1 MFRDAQTERSVSYD
15 GLGGIGFL
23 QRRSSMEKKRNVAF
37 LLLFGAAVVVTLL
50 FVAAYLG
57 LLLFSTDDVALG
69 DAVAVVD
76 VRGEIYYDLW
86 KIDEIEAH
94 RDNDNVKAL
103 LVFINSPGGGVTAS
117 QAIYEAL
124 RSTREKK
131 PVVAFMASVAASGG
145 YYVACAADSIIAHEG
160 TLTGSI
166 GVIAS
171 FLNTEELFHKI
182 GLGVNVITTGKY
194 KDIGSPHRPMTEE
207 EREYIGALLHNVYQ
221 QFLRAVSEGRGM
233 PLEEV
238 TGLAEG
244 RLYSGEE
251 AYRLG
256 LVDRLG
262 TYEEALRTAAAMGG
276 IEGEPRVVRKRRPRS
291 LLERIVGQEAP
302 RLPLGR
308 PDRLRL
314 EYIIP

>member
-1 MFRDAQTERSVSYD
+1 MER
-15 GLGGIGFL
+15 
-23 QRRSSMEKKRNVAF
+23 KRNVAF

-50 FVAAYLG
+50 FVAVYLG
-57 LLLFSTDDVALG
+57 LLFFSTDHVALG
-69 DAVAVVD
+69 DAIAVVD
-76 VRGEIYYDLW
+76 VRGEIYYDRW

-94 RDNDNVKAL
+94 RDNDKVKAV

-124 RSTREKK
+124 LSTREKK

-171 FLNTEELFHKI
+171 FLHTEELFHKI
-182 GLGVNVITTGKY
+182 GLDVTVITAGKY
-194 KDIGSPHRPMTEE
+194 KDVGSPHRLMTEE
-207 EREYIGALLHNVYQ
+207 ERAYLGGLLDDVYQ
-221 QFLRAVSEGRGM
+221 QFLRAVSLGRDM
-233 PLEEV
+233 PVEEV
-238 TGLAEG
+238 AEIAEG
-244 RLYSGEE
+244 RLYTGGQ
-251 AYRLG
+251 ALRLG

-262 TYEEALRTAAAMGG
+262 TYEQALQTAASMGG
-276 IEGEPRVVRKRRPRS
+276 IEGEPRVIRKRKKRS
-291 LLERIVGQEAP
+291 LVERILGQETP
-302 RLPLGR
+302 RLPLAHGER
-308 PDRLRL
+308 MRL